1 MQSSLVKCG
10 FTKLAKLNKV
20 QDKKNDEIFT
30 KTDLQWNLSIEY
42 GIIFVE
48 PVLKKNTENE
58 LQSGE
63 FFDVKRNFAKFAN
76 VKRSSR

>member
-30 KTDLQWNLSIEY
+30 KTDLQWDLSIEY
-42 GIIFVE
+42 RITFVE

-63 FFDVKRNFAKFAN
+63 FFDVKCNFAKFAN